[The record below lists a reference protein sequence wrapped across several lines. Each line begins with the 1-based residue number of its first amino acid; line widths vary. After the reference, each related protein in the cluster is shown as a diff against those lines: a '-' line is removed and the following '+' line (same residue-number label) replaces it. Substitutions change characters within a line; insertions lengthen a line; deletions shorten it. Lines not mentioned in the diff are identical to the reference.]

1 MSTQTYAKQVADIA
15 GDIREL
21 AQEIEE
27 AEKARREWIKPEGAR
42 FNLGRH
48 VYVVKKD
55 GNVNP
60 MLAGVQ
66 REALAVIDERLR
78 VLNGRLEGLRFKLV
92 QLGKTGGA
100 A

>member
-42 FNLGRH
+42 VNLGRH